1 MKVECIVV
9 SDTRFGSGG
18 FTLIEL
24 MIGIAVA
31 GVLLALAVPSFQNLT
46 ANNALRSASA
56 DLITAINT
64 ARAQAVNLRVDIVL
78 EETGSSWTDGWRIKY
93 GAGTTETDQTFTP
106 SGGVTVTQS
115 SGSGAL
121 TFTPSGMM
129 SAGATFEIC
138 DDRTN
143 EIGRQIKVGLFGTVE
158 NTAITCS

>member
-1 MKVECIVV
+1 MV
-9 SDTRFGSGG
+9 SDTRLRSGG

-46 ANNALRSASA
+46 ANNALRSSTA

-64 ARAQAVNLRVDIVL
+64 ARAQAVNLRVDVVL
-78 EETGSSWTDGWRIKY
+78 EETGSSWSDGWKIKY
-93 GAGTTETDQTFTP
+93 GAGTVETDQTFTP
-106 SGGVTVTQS
+106 SGSVTVTQV

-129 SAGATFEIC
+129 SSAVTFEIC
-138 DDRTN
+138 DDRTK
-143 EIGRQIKVGLFGTVE
+143 ESGRQIKVGLFGTVE